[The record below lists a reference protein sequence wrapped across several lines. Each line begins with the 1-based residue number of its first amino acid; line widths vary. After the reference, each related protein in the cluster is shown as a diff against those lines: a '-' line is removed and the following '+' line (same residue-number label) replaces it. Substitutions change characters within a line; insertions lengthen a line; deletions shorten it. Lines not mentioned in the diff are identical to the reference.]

1 MVFDAASSSRDRAG
15 SPKQMDIDQLKKFV
29 LLLGSSQDGEVLAAL
44 RKLRAALKQAGTD
57 LHFIADGL
65 GSAEEVDRARRAAAA
80 ARAELAD
87 FRRKSDQFLK
97 ATLGEMEA
105 LQERLEVA
113 EKAARSRKETETE
126 LRGEIEALRKRLEA
140 AEANQYTEVTPTP
153 KTVDRVWVI
162 GFALPVVVVVIFLV
176 LLNSSQM
183 QVMRNWL
190 QLMTERGYNVAR
202 RLTVRAQKN
211 RPPMVKGRFDLG

>member
-1 MVFDAASSSRDRAG
+1 
-15 SPKQMDIDQLKKFV
+15 MDIDRLKKFV

-97 ATLGEMEA
+97 ATL
-105 LQERLEVA
+105 ERLEVA
-113 EKAARSRKETETE
+113 EKAVRSRKETETK

-190 QLMTERGYNVAR
+190 QLMRNEATTSPG
-202 RLTVRAQKN
+202 
-211 RPPMVKGRFDLG
+211 D